1 MGLSQRARQQTF
13 AAAAQ
18 AIKDFFNQTGSVEIV
33 NQTRGEN

>member
-13 AAAAQ
+13 TAAAK
-18 AIKDFFNQTGSVEIV
+18 AIKDFFNHTGSVEIV